1 MRATDAAPPPAD
13 ELFGHPK
20 GLVVCFFTEMW
31 ERFSFYGM
39 KALLALYLIKHHGF
53 TDSMSLALIG
63 AYGGLVY
70 ATPMLGGLI
79 ADRWLGVRRS
89 VVLGGVLLALGHLG
103 MSVEGAPARV
113 VGTVVERDTLALSVF
128 YASLALIT
136 AGVGFLKPNISNL
149 VGKLYPD
156 RDSRRDAGFTLF
168 GAGINFGSLFASVIC
183 GVLGE
188 TYGWRYGF
196 GAAGIGM
203 VAGLAVF
210 VSGQKYLLGHAES
223 PDEARLK
230 ARVFGPLTLEWAIY
244 LGALL
249 LLPILFL
256 LMQAGHA
263 VLGLQLGLIAL
274 WLGWLAW
281 YLTAR
286 CTPAQRGR
294 MLACVCFIVITL
306 LFFALYE
313 QGIGSWVLF
322 TDRMLEKDF
331 FPALVIRDGLPLP
344 WSAIPLILSPLVVA
358 AALRARPGARWPG
371 RAIGALALLM
381 VVLVIRDVVV
391 LPQTASS
398 LTFIGPLVSNLMAPF
413 IAALWPWLARRGR
426 DPHLAVKGSL
436 GLLFGGLAFIPMML
450 AAQQVGDPALGLVLA
465 SVWWL
470 VLANL
475 LIEIGSFLIYPVG
488 LSAVTELSVPTV
500 GGVMMGAYWLG
511 TSFSEQVAAG
521 LGQLAAIDPL
531 PGETVD
537 VAVAAGA
544 YAALFQQLL
553 WLGVGCALLSLLL
566 VPAMR
571 RWTRTP
577 AV

>member
-1 MRATDAAPPPAD
+1 MPASATAAADD

-39 KALLALYLIKHHGF
+39 KALLALYLIKHHGY
-53 TDSMSLALIG
+53 TDSMSLALVG

-70 ATPMLGGLI
+70 ATPMLGGVI

-89 VVLGGVLLALGHLG
+89 VVLGGVLLVLGHLG

-113 VGTVVERDTLALSVF
+113 VDGVVERDAGALAVF
-128 YASLALIT
+128 YASLALI
-136 AGVGFLKPNISNL
+136 ASGVGFLKPNISTL
-149 VGKLYPD
+149 VGRLYPA
-156 RDSRRDAGFTLF
+156 RDPRREAGFTLF
-168 GAGINFGSLFASVIC
+168 GAGINFGSLFASVVC
-183 GVLGE
+183 GFLGE

-210 VSGQKYLLGHAES
+210 VGGRKYLLGHAES

-230 ARVFGPLTLEWAIY
+230 ARVLGPLTLEWAIY
-244 LGALL
+244 LGAVLS
-249 LLPILFL
+249 LPLLFL
-256 LMQAGHA
+256 LMRAGHA

-274 WLGWLAW
+274 WLGWLGW
-281 YLTAR
+281 YLVAR
-286 CTPAQRGR
+286 CTPAERGR
-294 MLACVCFIVITL
+294 MLACVGYIVIGL

-331 FPALVIRDGLPLP
+331 FPSLVIRDGQPLP
-344 WSAIPLILSPLVVA
+344 WSALPMVVSPLLVA
-358 AALRARPGARWPG
+358 AALRAAPGARWPG
-371 RAIGALALLM
+371 RAIAALAVSM

-398 LTFIGPLVSNLMAPF
+398 LTFIGPLVSNLLAPF
-413 IAALWPWLARRGR
+413 VAALWPWLARRGR
-426 DPHLAVKGSL
+426 DPHPSVKGAL

-450 AAQQVGDPALGLVLA
+450 AAQRIGDPALGLVLA

-475 LIEIGSFLIYPVG
+475 LIEIGNFLIYPVG
-488 LSAVTELSVPTV
+488 LSAITTLSVPAV
-500 GGVMMGAYWLG
+500 GGVMMGAWWLG
-511 TSFSEQVAAG
+511 TSFAEQVAAG
-521 LGQLAAIDPL
+521 LGMLAAFDPL

-537 VAVAAGA
+537 AGAAAAA
-544 YAALFQQLL
+544 YAALFGQLL

-566 VPAMR
+566 VPVMR
-571 RWTRTP
+571 RWT
-577 AV
+577 AAAA

>member
-1 MRATDAAPPPAD
+1 MTATAADD

-53 TDSMSLALIG
+53 TDTMSLALIG

-113 VGTVVERDTLALSVF
+113 VGGVVERDALALTVF
-128 YASLALIT
+128 YASLALI
-136 AGVGFLKPNISNL
+136 ASGVGFLKPNISTL
-149 VGKLYPD
+149 VGRLYPA
-156 RDSRRDAGFTLF
+156 RDPRRDAGFTLF
-168 GAGINFGSLFASVIC
+168 GAGINFGSLFASVVC
-183 GVLGE
+183 GFLGE

-210 VSGQKYLLGHAES
+210 VGGRKYLLGHAES
-223 PDEARLK
+223 PDDARLK
-230 ARVFGPLTLEWAIY
+230 ARVLGPLTLEWAIY

-249 LLPILFL
+249 TLPILFL

-263 VLGLQLGLIAL
+263 VLWLQLGLIAL

-281 YLTAR
+281 YLAVR
-286 CTPAQRGR
+286 CTPVQRGR
-294 MLACVCFIVITL
+294 MLACLGYVALGL

-322 TDRMLEKDF
+322 TDRLLEKDF
-331 FPALVIRDGLPLP
+331 FPSLVVRDGQPLP
-344 WSAIPLILSPLVVA
+344 WSALPMAISPLVVA
-358 AALRARPGARWPG
+358 AALRAPQGARWPA
-371 RAIGALALLM
+371 RAIALLAVAM
-381 VVLVIRDVVV
+381 VLLVIRDVVV

-398 LTFIGPLVSNLMAPF
+398 LTFLGPLLSNLMAPF
-413 IAALWPWLARRGR
+413 AAALWPWLARRGC
-426 DPHLAVKGSL
+426 DPHPSLKGAL
-436 GLLFGGLAFIPMML
+436 GLLFGGLAFIPMLL
-450 AAQQVGDPALGLVLA
+450 AAQRVADPALGLVLA
-465 SVWWL
+465 GVWWL
-470 VLANL
+470 VFANL
-475 LIEIGSFLIYPVG
+475 LIEIGSLLIYPIG
-488 LSAVTELSVPTV
+488 LSAVTTLSVPAV
-500 GGVMMGAYWLG
+500 GGVMMGGWWLG
-511 TSFSEQVAAG
+511 TSFAEQVAAG
-521 LGQLAAIDPL
+521 LGTLAAIDRL

-537 VAVAAGA
+537 AGVAASA
-544 YAALFQQLL
+544 YAALFGNLV
-553 WLGVGCALLSLLL
+553 WLGVGSAALALLL
-566 VPAMR
+566 VPVMR
-571 RWTRTP
+571 RWTRDAT
-577 AV
+577 